1 MSTVRLLTC
10 LLLFLCC
17 WWNVDE
23 TLASNSGLKIR
34 LSQPGLNYAATV
46 AVQTLSAKVRGA
58 SLPDQSGRAH
68 TPVGHVDYEVK
79 NTKVIIEKA
88 V

>member
-1 MSTVRLLTC
+1 MSTGRLLTC
-10 LLLFLCC
+10 LLLFLC

-23 TLASNSGLKIR
+23 TLATNPGLKIR